1 MNFFDVLVRVTL
13 IYIMYKIVDI
23 SFKFFFRNHLIIYG
37 DCYMV
42 ARRYEFYVKAQR
54 MNVTLS
60 MPREHEIHIFELTC
74 NFLFKHNH

>member
-1 MNFFDVLVRVTL
+1 
-13 IYIMYKIVDI
+13 
-23 SFKFFFRNHLIIYG
+23 
-37 DCYMV
+37 MV

-60 MPREHEIHIFELTC
+60 MPREHKIHIFELKC